1 MADEN
6 KFSELMTET
15 VSGRERVSAKDSI
28 IEQYATAGEDSSF
41 GAGIS
46 IEGPTYT
53 APKQRGKR
61 GNKGNKTAQGT
72 GLATGGAQRDR
83 HACLGTNCEQ
93 KGTNLVSI
101 PHDKGTHFAP
111 MCYDCKE
118 TAIKNAK
125 KRGLPVPTSTPM
137 TSQVA
142 DMFDV
147 QDRDSEDSVP
157 RQVVQSM
164 PMRERGKKTPSKFKS
179 SSGTGRPGVSI
190 VNAVVQAMDPD
201 KTAAMMG
208 VIGHRIAQIP
218 GEDAVTRNQINAETV
233 AHPRS
238 VTESP
243 AYNNRS
249 LFEVKGRRGE
259 LDIGLA
265 VKDAKKR
272 GVPVF
277 KAYDT
282 QVTGK

>member
-15 VSGRERVSAKDSI
+15 VGGRERTSAKDSV

-61 GNKGNKTAQGT
+61 GNRGNRTAQGT

-125 KRGLPVPTSTPM
+125 KRGLPIPTSTPM

-157 RQVVQSM
+157 RQVVQNI

-179 SSGTGRPGVSI
+179 SSGTGRPGSHI
-190 VNAVVQAMDPD
+190 VNAIVQAMDPD
-201 KTAAMMG
+201 KVAGMLG
-208 VIGHRIAQIP
+208 VMGHRIAQIP
-218 GEDAVTRNQINAETV
+218 GEGAVTRDQLDAETV

-238 VTESP
+238 ATESP
-243 AYNNRS
+243 AYKNRA

-259 LDIGLA
+259 LDSGM
-265 VKDAKKR
+265 VK
-272 GVPVF
+272 
-277 KAYDT
+277 
-282 QVTGK
+282 

>member
-164 PMRERGKKTPSKFKS
+164 PMRERVKKTPSKFKS

-190 VNAVVQAMDPD
+190 VNAIVEAMDPD
-201 KTAAMMG
+201 KAAASPA
-208 VIGHRIAQIP
+208 VIAHRIAQIP
-218 GEDAVTRNQINAETV
+218 GEDQVTPKQLDSSV
-233 AHPRS
+233 PHPLS

-243 AYNNRS
+243 AYRNRA
-249 LFEVKGRRGE
+249 LFEAKGRRGE
-259 LDIGLA
+259 LDSGM
-265 VKDAKKR
+265 VK
-272 GVPVF
+272 
-277 KAYDT
+277 
-282 QVTGK
+282 

>member
-1 MADEN
+1 MADDT

-15 VSGRERVSAKDSI
+15 VSGRERTSAKDSI
-28 IEQYATAGEDSSF
+28 IEQYATAGDSSF
-41 GAGIS
+41 GAGVTY
-46 IEGPTYT
+46 EGVDYV

-61 GNKGNKTAQGT
+61 GNKGNKAAQGT

-101 PHDKGTHFAP
+101 PHDQGTHFAP

-164 PMRERGKKTPSKFKS
+164 PMRERAKKTPSKFKS

-190 VNAVVQAMDPD
+190 VNAIVSAMDPE
-201 KTAAMMG
+201 KTAGMMN

-218 GEDAVTRNQINAETV
+218 GYDSVTRDQLDAETV

-238 VTESP
+238 ATESP
-243 AYNNRS
+243 AYINRA
-249 LFEVKGRRGE
+249 LFEAKGRRGE
-259 LDIGLA
+259 LDSGM
-265 VKDAKKR
+265 VK
-272 GVPVF
+272 
-277 KAYDT
+277 
-282 QVTGK
+282 

>member
-15 VSGRERVSAKDSI
+15 VGGRERVSGKDSI

-83 HACLGTNCEQ
+83 HACFGPSCEQ

-118 TAIKNAK
+118 AAIKNAK

-137 TSQVA
+137 TAAVA

-147 QDRDSEDSVP
+147 QDRDSEDVVP
-157 RQVVQSM
+157 SKVVQAL
-164 PMRERGKKTPSKFKS
+164 PMRERVKKTPSKFKS
-179 SSGTGRPGVSI
+179 SSGTGRQGVSI
-190 VNAVVQAMDPD
+190 VNAIVSAMDPD
-201 KTAAMMG
+201 KAAASPA
-208 VIGHRIAQIP
+208 VIAHRIAQIP
-218 GEDAVTRNQINAETV
+218 GEDQVTPKQLDLAVP
-233 AHPRS
+233 HPLS

-243 AYNNRS
+243 AYNNRA

-259 LDIGLA
+259 LDSGM
-265 VKDAKKR
+265 VK
-272 GVPVF
+272 
-277 KAYDT
+277 
-282 QVTGK
+282 

>member
-164 PMRERGKKTPSKFKS
+164 PMRERVKKTPSKFKS

-190 VNAVVQAMDPD
+190 VNAVVEAMDPD
-201 KTAAMMG
+201 RVAASLDVMK
-208 VIGHRIAQIP
+208 HRIKGVSGDENTTMEQR
-218 GEDAVTRNQINAETV
+218 DAVAP
-233 AHPRS
+233 HPLSSS
-238 VTESP
+238 VSP
-243 AYNNRS
+243 AYVNRN

-259 LDIGLA
+259 LD
-265 VKDAKKR
+265 
-272 GVPVF
+272 
-277 KAYDT
+277 
-282 QVTGK
+282 TGYEASR

>member
-61 GNKGNKTAQGT
+61 GNKGNKTARGT

-83 HACLGTNCEQ
+83 HACLGDSCEQ

-190 VNAVVQAMDPD
+190 VNAIVSAMDPD
-201 KTAAMMG
+201 KAAASPA
-208 VIGHRIAQIP
+208 VIAHRIAQIP
-218 GEDAVTRNQINAETV
+218 GEDQVTPKQLDLSV
-233 AHPRS
+233 PHPLS

-243 AYNNRS
+243 AYRNRA
-249 LFEVKGRRGE
+249 LFEAKGRRGE
-259 LDIGLA
+259 LDSGM
-265 VKDAKKR
+265 VK
-272 GVPVF
+272 
-277 KAYDT
+277 
-282 QVTGK
+282 

>member
-28 IEQYATAGEDSSF
+28 IEQYSTAGEGSSF

-61 GNKGNKTAQGT
+61 GNKGNKTARGT

-164 PMRERGKKTPSKFKS
+164 PMRERVKKTPSKFKS

-190 VNAVVQAMDPD
+190 VNAIVSAMDPD
-201 KTAAMMG
+201 KAAASPA
-208 VIGHRIAQIP
+208 VIAHRIAQIP
-218 GEDAVTRNQINAETV
+218 GEDQVTPKQLDLSV
-233 AHPRS
+233 PHPLS

-243 AYNNRS
+243 AYRNRA
-249 LFEVKGRRGE
+249 LFEAKGRRGE
-259 LDIGLA
+259 LDSGM
-265 VKDAKKR
+265 VK
-272 GVPVF
+272 
-277 KAYDT
+277 
-282 QVTGK
+282 